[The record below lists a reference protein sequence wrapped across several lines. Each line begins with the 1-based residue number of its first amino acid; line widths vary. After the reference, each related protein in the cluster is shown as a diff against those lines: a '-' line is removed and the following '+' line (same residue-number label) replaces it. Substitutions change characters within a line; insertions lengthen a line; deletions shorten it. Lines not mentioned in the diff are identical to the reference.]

1 MLAQVSGKKH
11 LIGRTDLD
19 VAISNECG
27 RLLANVVIAFNSM
40 LLSALFERYQRDG
53 NQKALA
59 RLKRILPVAWQH
71 IHFLGHYTFQGN
83 ANPIDLGVLLAG
95 LEVL

>member
-1 MLAQVSGKKH
+1 
-11 LIGRTDLD
+11 
-19 VAISNECG
+19 
-27 RLLANVVIAFNSM
+27 M

-59 RLKRILPVAWQH
+59 RLKRISPVAWQH
-71 IHFLGHYTFQGN
+71 IHFLGHYTFRGN
-83 ANPIDLGVLLAG
+83 ANPNDLGVLLAG